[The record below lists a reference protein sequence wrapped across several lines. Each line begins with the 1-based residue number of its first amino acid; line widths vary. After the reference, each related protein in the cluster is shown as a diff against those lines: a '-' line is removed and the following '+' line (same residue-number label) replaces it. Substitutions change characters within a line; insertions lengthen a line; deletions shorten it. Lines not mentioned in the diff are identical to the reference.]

1 MSNSTSTKKIQ
12 PKSIR
17 LGWESIGE
25 QKPKKLSEIPMNL
38 IKVEQGMFC
47 KQTSSGKNLIIP

>member
-1 MSNSTSTKKIQ
+1 MKQSESTKKIQ

-25 QKPKKLSEIPMNL
+25 QKPKKLSEISMNV

-47 KQTSSGKNLIIP
+47 KQTNGKNLIIP